1 MENFLGN
8 EKLVSLNPFKKYL
21 LGAYSGLWTVNHRR
35 CYLVL
40 MAEKRKEMSSL
51 MIGKVRRG
59 EGLTSKREV
68 KGSLSREVMFNLRLQ
83 T

>member
-21 LGAYSGLWTVNHRR
+21 LGVYSGLWAVNHRR
-35 CYLVL
+35 CLSS
-40 MAEKRKEMSSL
+40 ANGRKEKRNVVSDDREM
-51 MIGKVRRG
+51 RRG

-68 KGSLSREVMFNLRLQ
+68 KGSLSREIMFNLRLQ